1 MSLSSRKQVVSRM
14 FARSQQISSPLVL
27 PMLCSILTT
36 SVIASIF
43 LLPPSRATLSLQQL
57 LLRAAFDLIMA
68 ACIHVVTVWSIWR
81 LIREYVEPSA
91 GTLAVH
97 IWAVV
102 VWLPLITT
110 LSAERSFWIS
120 CIVPWAFANAITFLN
135 LWSRLPRNDEPIAHM
150 ARILFQLPCTPPLW
164 RTLLPYCITIVIMQA
179 GLVSLASGHVWSAA
193 ALLSAGVLLFLVR
206 HPFVRGSAKS
216 RRRFS
221 RSSLLQTAAVFFL
234 ISTALT
240 PFLQKAYGLRFLAS
254 LLITTPAPLPRPTPR
269 PALGSDYSGVI
280 LTLPAKPH
288 PRIEPPT
295 PSDETDF
302 STALPK
308 PVIIPF
314 DGAYWYFKQPDTRPK
329 ADARIQHGDPIKANV
344 RSTDHRELTMEAHQ
358 TLPNPIS
365 GDCCHA
371 MRIELLNGDDR
382 PGLIRIELL
391 LRDTSGKPDSSL
403 LLGSIPIPS
412 SQLQHVPLN
421 RPPVPE
427 SLRFQ
432 MPATA
437 RGRRFDEITV
447 VIKPSSERALAG
459 SKIAIQNFVLVP

>member
-1 MSLSSRKQVVSRM
+1 M
-14 FARSQQISSPLVL
+14 FARFQPISSPLVL
-27 PMLCSILTT
+27 PMLGTILTT

-81 LIREYVEPSA
+81 LIREYVEPSV

-102 VWLPLITT
+102 VWLPLIII
-110 LSAERSFWIS
+110 LSAERSLWIS

-135 LWSRLPRNDEPIAHM
+135 LWSRLPKKDGPIAPM
-150 ARILFQLPCTPPLW
+150 ARVLFQLPSTPPLW
-164 RTLLPYCITIVIMQA
+164 RTLLPHCITIVVVQA
-179 GLVSLASGHVWSAA
+179 GLLSLASGHPWSAA

-206 HPFVRGSAKS
+206 YPFVRGSAKS

-221 RSSLLQTAAVFFL
+221 RSSLLQTAVVFFL

-254 LLITTPAPLPRPTPR
+254 LLITTPAPLARSTPTL
-269 PALGSDYSGVI
+269 ALGSDYSGVI
-280 LTLPAKPH
+280 LTLPTKPH
-288 PRIEPPT
+288 SRIQPPT
-295 PSDETDF
+295 PSNQTNF

-314 DGAYWYFKQPDTRPK
+314 DGAYWYFKHPETRPK
-329 ADARIQHGDPIKANV
+329 ANARIQHGDPIKANV
-344 RSTDHRELTMEAHQ
+344 RSTDHRELAMEAHQ
-358 TLPNPIS
+358 TLPNSIS

-371 MRIELLNGDDR
+371 IRIELLNGDDR

-391 LRDTSGKPDSSL
+391 LRDTSGKPGTSV
-403 LLGSIPIPS
+403 LLGSVPIPS
-412 SQLQHVPLN
+412 SQLQHIPLN

-432 MPATA
+432 IPAVA
-437 RGRRFDEITV
+437 RGKRFDEITV
-447 VIKPSSERALAG
+447 IIKPSSDRALAG
-459 SKIAIQNFVLVP
+459 SKIAIQNFVLIP

>member
-1 MSLSSRKQVVSRM
+1 M
-14 FARSQQISSPLVL
+14 FTRSQQISSPLVL
-27 PMLCSILTT
+27 PMLASILTT
-36 SVIASIF
+36 SVVASIF
-43 LLPPSRATLSLQQL
+43 ILPPSKVTLSLQQL
-57 LLRAAFDLIMA
+57 LLRAAFDLTIA

-81 LIREYVEPSA
+81 VIREYVEPSA
-91 GTLAVH
+91 GILAVH

-110 LSAERSFWIS
+110 LSAERSLWIS

-135 LWSRLPRNDEPIAHM
+135 LWSKLPQDDEPVAPIGRVLLQPPSM
-150 ARILFQLPCTPPLW
+150 PPLW

-179 GLVSLASGHVWSAA
+179 GLASLASGHPWSAA
-193 ALLSAGVLLFLVR
+193 ALISAGVLLFLLR
-206 HPFVRGSAKS
+206 HPFVRGVAKS
-216 RRRFS
+216 RRKFS

-240 PFLQKAYGLRFLAS
+240 PYLQRAYGLSSLASFLA
-254 LLITTPAPLPRPTPR
+254 TR
-269 PALGSDYSGVI
+269 PALLTRSSPKLASDSDYSGVI

-295 PSDETDF
+295 LSDQTNF

-329 ADARIQHGDPIKANV
+329 ADARIQQGDPIKANV
-344 RSTDHRELTMEAHQ
+344 RSTDHRRLAMEAHQ
-358 TLPNPIS
+358 TLFTPIS

-371 MRIELLNGDDR
+371 MRIDLLNGDDR
-382 PGLIRIELL
+382 PGVIRIELL
-391 LRDTSGKPDSSL
+391 LRDTSGKTSSSL

-412 SQLQHVPLN
+412 SQLQHIPIN

-427 SLRFQ
+427 SLRFK

-437 RGRRFDEITV
+437 HGRRFDEITV
-447 VIKPSSERALAG
+447 IIEPSSDRALGG
-459 SKIAIQNFVLVP
+459 SKIAIQNFVLLP

>member
-1 MSLSSRKQVVSRM
+1 M
-14 FARSQQISSPLVL
+14 L
-27 PMLCSILTT
+27 PMIGSILTT

-43 LLPPSRATLSLQQL
+43 LLPPPRATLSLQQL

-91 GTLAVH
+91 GALAVH

-110 LSAERSFWIS
+110 LSAERSFWIA
-120 CIVPWAFANAITFLN
+120 CLIPWAFANAITFLN
-135 LWSRLPRNDEPIAHM
+135 LWSRLPKNDEPIAHM
-150 ARILFQLPCTPPLW
+150 ARVLFQLPSTPPLW

-179 GLVSLASGHVWSAA
+179 GLVSLAFGHPWSAA
-193 ALLSAGVLLFLVR
+193 ALLSAGVLLFLMR
-206 HPFVRGSAKS
+206 HPFVRDSAKS

-221 RSSLLQTAAVFFL
+221 RSSLLQTAVVFFL

-240 PFLQKAYGLRFLAS
+240 PFLQRAYGLRFLAS
-254 LLITTPAPLPRPTPR
+254 LLITAPAPLPGPTPR
-269 PALGSDYSGVI
+269 LARSFGYSGVI
-280 LTLPAKPH
+280 LTLPPKPH

-295 PSDETDF
+295 PSDQTNF
-302 STALPK
+302 STALTK
-308 PVIIPF
+308 SIIIPF
-314 DGAYWYFKQPDTRPK
+314 DGVYWYFKQPDTRPR

-344 RSTDHRELTMEAHQ
+344 RSTDRRELTMEAHQ
-358 TLPNPIS
+358 MLPNPIS

-371 MRIELLNGDDR
+371 IRIELLNGDDR

-391 LRDTSGKPDSSL
+391 LRDTSGKSTSSL
-403 LLGSIPIPS
+403 LLGNVPIPS
-412 SQLQHVPLN
+412 SQLKHIPLN

-432 MPATA
+432 MPVAA

>member
-1 MSLSSRKQVVSRM
+1 M
-14 FARSQQISSPLVL
+14 FARSQQISSPLLL
-27 PMLCSILTT
+27 PMLGSILTT
-36 SVIASIF
+36 SVIAAIF
-43 LLPPSRATLSLQQL
+43 VLPPLRATLSPQQL
-57 LLRAAFDLIMA
+57 LLRAAFDLTIA

-91 GTLAVH
+91 FTLAVH
-97 IWAVV
+97 VWAVV

-110 LSAERSFWIS
+110 LSAERSLWIS
-120 CIVPWAFANAITFLN
+120 CIVPWVFANAMTFLN
-135 LWSRLPRNDEPIAHM
+135 LWSRLPQNEEPVVPM
-150 ARILFQLPCTPPLW
+150 ARVLFELPSIPPLW
-164 RTLLPYCITIVIMQA
+164 RTLLPYCITIVILQA
-179 GLVSLASGHVWSAA
+179 GLASLASGHPWSAA
-193 ALLSAGVLLFLVR
+193 ALLSAAVLLFLVR
-206 HPFVRGSAKS
+206 HPFVRSSAKS

-221 RSSLLQTAAVFFL
+221 RSSLLQTAVVFFL

-240 PFLQKAYGLRFLAS
+240 PFLQKAYGLHALAS
-254 LLITTPAPLPRPTPR
+254 LLVTAPAPASRPTPSL
-269 PALGSDYSGVI
+269 ALGSDYSGVI
-280 LTLPAKPH
+280 LTLPPKSH
-288 PRIEPPT
+288 PRIEPPA
-295 PSDETDF
+295 PSDPTNF

-314 DGAYWYFKQPDTRPK
+314 DGAYWYFKQPDTRPR

-344 RSTDHRELTMEAHQ
+344 RSTDHRELAMEAHQ
-358 TLPNPIS
+358 MLPNPIS

-391 LRDTSGKPDSSL
+391 LRDTSGKPVSSL
-403 LLGSIPIPS
+403 LLGSMPIPS
-412 SQLQHVPLN
+412 SQLQHIPLN

-437 RGRRFDEITV
+437 RGRHFDEITV
-447 VIKPSSERALAG
+447 IIKPSSDRALAG
-459 SKIAIQNFVLVP
+459 SKIAIQNFVLLP

>member
-1 MSLSSRKQVVSRM
+1 M
-14 FARSQQISSPLVL
+14 FARSQQISSPLLL
-27 PMLCSILTT
+27 PMLASILTT
-36 SVIASIF
+36 SIIASIF
-43 LLPPSRATLSLQQL
+43 ILPPSRVTLSLQQL
-57 LLRAAFDLIMA
+57 LLRAAFDLTIA

-97 IWAVV
+97 IWAAV

-110 LSAERSFWIS
+110 LSAERSLWIS

-135 LWSRLPRNDEPIAHM
+135 LWSKLPQDDESVAPV
-150 ARILFQLPCTPPLW
+150 ARVLLQPPSIPPLW

-179 GLVSLASGHVWSAA
+179 GLASLASGHSWSAA
-193 ALLSAGVLLFLVR
+193 ALISAGVLLFLLR
-206 HPFVRGSAKS
+206 HPFVRGIARS
-216 RRRFS
+216 RRKFS

-240 PFLQKAYGLRFLAS
+240 PYLQRAYGLSSLASFLA
-254 LLITTPAPLPRPTPR
+254 TR
-269 PALGSDYSGVI
+269 PALPIRPIPKLASDSDYSGVI

-295 PSDETDF
+295 LSNETNF

-314 DGAYWYFKQPDTRPK
+314 DGAYWYFKQTDTRPK
-329 ADARIQHGDPIKANV
+329 ADARIQQGDPIKANV
-344 RSTDHRELTMEAHQ
+344 RSTDHRRLAMEAHQ
-358 TLPNPIS
+358 TLPTPIS

-371 MRIELLNGDDR
+371 MRIDLLNGDDR
-382 PGLIRIELL
+382 PGLIRIKLL
-391 LRDTSGKPDSSL
+391 LRDTSGKSGSSL

-412 SQLQHVPLN
+412 SQLQHIPIN

-427 SLRFQ
+427 SLRFK

-437 RGRRFDEITV
+437 QGRRFDEITV
-447 VIKPSSERALAG
+447 VIEPSSDRALAG
-459 SKIAIQNFVLVP
+459 SKIAIQNFVLIP

>member
-1 MSLSSRKQVVSRM
+1 
-14 FARSQQISSPLVL
+14 
-27 PMLCSILTT
+27 MLGSILAT

-43 LLPPSRATLSLQQL
+43 LLPPLRATLSLQEL

-81 LIREYVEPSA
+81 VIREYVEPSA

-97 IWAVV
+97 IWAAV
-102 VWLPLITT
+102 VWLPLIIT
-110 LSAERSFWIS
+110 LSAERSFWVS
-120 CIVPWAFANAITFLN
+120 CIVPWAFANAVTFLN
-135 LWSRLPRNDEPIAHM
+135 LWSRLPQSDEHVAPM
-150 ARILFQLPCTPPLW
+150 ARVFFQLSSAPPLW
-164 RTLLPYCITIVIMQA
+164 RTLLPYCITIVIMQV
-179 GLVSLASGHVWSAA
+179 GLVSLVSGHPWSAA
-193 ALLSAGVLLFLVR
+193 ALISAGVLLFLVR
-206 HPFVRGSAKS
+206 HPLVRGSAKS

-240 PFLQKAYGLRFLAS
+240 PFLQRAYALRSLAS
-254 LLITTPAPLPRPTPR
+254 LLLSAPAALPRTIPR
-269 PALGSDYSGVI
+269 LASGSDYSGVI

-295 PSDETDF
+295 PSDQTNF
-302 STALPK
+302 STALLK

-314 DGAYWYFKQPDTRPK
+314 DGAYWYFKKPDTRPK
-329 ADARIQHGDPIKANV
+329 VDARIEHGDPIKANV
-344 RSTDHRELTMEAHQ
+344 RSTDHFELAMEAHQ
-358 TLPNPIS
+358 TLPNAIS

-391 LRDTSGKPDSSL
+391 LRDTSDKSGSSL
-403 LLGSIPIPS
+403 LLGNIPIPS
-412 SQLQHVPLN
+412 SQLQHIPLN
-421 RPPVPE
+421 RPPVSE

-432 MPATA
+432 MPVTA
-437 RGRRFDEITV
+437 RGRWFNEITV
-447 VIKPSSERALAG
+447 VIKPSSDRALAG

>member
-1 MSLSSRKQVVSRM
+1 M
-14 FARSQQISSPLVL
+14 FARSQQISSPLLL
-27 PMLCSILTT
+27 PMLGSILTA

-43 LLPPSRATLSLQQL
+43 VLPPSRPTLSFQQL
-57 LLRAAFDLIMA
+57 LLRVAFDLTIA

-102 VWLPLITT
+102 VWLPLIAT
-110 LSAERSFWIS
+110 LSAERSLWIS

-135 LWSRLPRNDEPIAHM
+135 LWSKPPQNEESAAPM
-150 ARILFQLPCTPPLW
+150 ARVLFQLPSVTPLW
-164 RTLLPYCITIVIMQA
+164 RTLLPYCIRVVILQA
-179 GLVSLASGHVWSAA
+179 GLAALASSHPWSAA
-193 ALLSAGVLLFLVR
+193 ALLSAAVLLFLVR
-206 HPFVRGSAKS
+206 HPLVRNSAKS

-221 RSSLLQTAAVFFL
+221 RSSLLQTAVVFFL

-240 PFLQKAYGLRFLAS
+240 PFLQKVYGLRALAS
-254 LLITTPAPLPRPTPR
+254 LLVAAPTPVIR
-269 PALGSDYSGVI
+269 SIPRFPLSSDYSGVI
-280 LTLPAKPH
+280 LTLPPKPH
-288 PRIEPPT
+288 PRIKPPA
-295 PSDETDF
+295 PSVPTSF

-314 DGAYWYFKQPDTRPK
+314 DGAYWYFKQPDIRPRG
-329 ADARIQHGDPIKANV
+329 DARIQHGDPIKANV
-344 RSTDHRELTMEAHQ
+344 RSTDHRELAMEAHQ
-358 TLPNPIS
+358 MLPNSIS

-391 LRDTSGKPDSSL
+391 LRDTSGKPGSSL
-403 LLGSIPIPS
+403 LLGSMPIPS
-412 SQLQHVPLN
+412 SQLQHIPLN

-437 RGRRFDEITV
+437 RSRHFDEITV
-447 VIKPSSERALAG
+447 IIKPSSDRALAG
-459 SKIAIQNFVLVP
+459 SKIAIQNFVLLP